1 MSESVAQAPKEEEVV
16 DFVIESRSPR
26 KSIDLPDRS
35 EVTYTSPS
43 KTPPTSSTCA
53 PGKLKMRWLQK
64 QQQENVAPVI
74 VSQSAQMVST
84 LLNSPAFRFS
94 TSITS
99 ACKLTSITS

>member
-74 VSQSAQMVST
+74 VSQMVST